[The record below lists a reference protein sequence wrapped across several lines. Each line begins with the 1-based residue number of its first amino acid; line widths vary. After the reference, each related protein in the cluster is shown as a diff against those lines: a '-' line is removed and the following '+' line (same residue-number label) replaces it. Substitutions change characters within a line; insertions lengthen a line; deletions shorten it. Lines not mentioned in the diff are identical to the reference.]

1 MSSEERQSED
11 AERVRLPFEP
21 AKKTR
26 QKPPKTQPAPQAIT
40 KNPTEKPKPAS
51 NSAAVPTVV
60 SNRMIRRV
68 AFFSGLPTAM
78 GMLTFIISYLIVS
91 KEWFNLPNVAVV
103 IISISFF
110 GLGVLGLS
118 YGVLSASWDEE
129 RAGNLLG
136 WNEFTTNLGRMTAA
150 WRSKSTVKTED

>member
-26 QKPPKTQPAPQAIT
+26 QKSPKTQPASQAIT
-40 KNPTEKPKPAS
+40 KNPTEKPKQSS

-118 YGVLSASWDEE
+118 YGVLSASWDED
-129 RAGNLLG
+129 RTGNLLG

>member
-21 AKKTR
+21 ARKTR
-26 QKPPKTQPAPQAIT
+26 QKSLKTQSASQAIT

-51 NSAAVPTVV
+51 SGAVPTVV

-118 YGVLSASWDEE
+118 YGVLSASWDED
-129 RAGNLLG
+129 RIGNLLG

-150 WRSKSTVKTED
+150 WRSKSAVKTED

>member
-26 QKPPKTQPAPQAIT
+26 QKSPKTQPASQAIT
-40 KNPTEKPKPAS
+40 KNPTEKPKQAS
-51 NSAAVPTVV
+51 SGAVPTVV

-129 RAGNLLG
+129 RTGNLLG

-150 WRSKSTVKTED
+150 WRSKSAVKTED

>member
-1 MSSEERQSED
+1 MSSEKRQSED
-11 AERVRLPFEP
+11 VGRVPLPFEP

-26 QKPPKTQPAPQAIT
+26 QKSPKTQPASQAIT
-40 KNPTEKPKPAS
+40 KNPTEKPKQAS

-91 KEWFNLPNVAVV
+91 KQWFNLPNVAVV

-129 RAGNLLG
+129 RTGNLLG

-150 WRSKSTVKTED
+150 WRSKSTVNTED